1 MQLPLWGP
9 GVEPVIQRARLL
21 QRLEDE
27 GADDLT
33 DRLAKCGLAF
43 KITCKTCGHQHEL
56 STRCNRKW
64 CPCCARQIAAKRAA
78 KLRTVAAS
86 FKWPLFITLT
96 VPNLSGDV
104 EGIDF
109 IRDLRKAF
117 GRLRHKRIW
126 KERVKGGAAAIEV
139 TNTGKGWH
147 PHLHALLDCEW
158 LAFKVPPP
166 SRRDSPEHIA
176 HKCQEA
182 AKELSAEW
190 TKATRSKVPC
200 VVNAKRCN
208 ADAAKE
214 IMKYAVKGSDL
225 IESPDEIAPILRM
238 MDATRLVTTFG
249 SAFGIEVIEEPR
261 EPITCPNGHSDWTT
275 APRIGHT
282 ADDWDEEFPMPDGW
296 YEWSARQRIAYRH
309 SWRADK
315 LTDAQIAA
323 EAAEDDIP
331 F

>member
-1 MQLPLWGP
+1 M
-9 GVEPVIQRARLL
+9 R
-21 QRLEDE
+21 RLEEE

-33 DRLAKCGLAF
+33 ERLRKCGLAF
-43 KITCKTCGHQHEL
+43 KLTCKTCAAQHEL

-96 VPNLSGDV
+96 RTNITDRTPDT
-104 EGIDF
+104 DF
-109 IRDLRKAF
+109 VREMRRSFGKLRK
-117 GRLRHKRIW
+117 RNIW
-126 KERVKGGAAAIEV
+126 TERVKGGAAAIEV

-147 PHLHALLDCEW
+147 PHLHALIDCEW
-158 LAFKVPPP
+158 LAIKTPRI
-166 SRRDSPEHIA
+166 SNRDSQARKEW
-176 HKCQEA
+176 KCQQA
-182 AKELSAEW
+182 AEEITAIW
-190 TKATRSKVPC
+190 TKCQPKGVPGG
-200 VVNAKRCN
+200 AFIKR
-208 ADAAKE
+208 ASGDAAAE
-214 IMKYAVKGSDL
+214 VMKYSVKGSDL
-225 IESPDEIAPILRM
+225 IESPDEIAPVLRL
-238 MDATRLVTTFG
+238 MDGTRLVTTFG
-249 SAFGIEVIEEPR
+249 SAFGIEVIEPER
-261 EPITCPNGHSDWTT
+261 EPLTCPNGHSDWTT